1 MMPGACSSH
10 VTIYIERI
18 GLNEVAPEGTLREG
32 IFPALFGTFLCFFL
46 ALSFSFSLSLS
57 LMEHRTDVQAFRMQ
71 L

>member
-1 MMPGACSSH
+1 MMLAACSSH

-18 GLNEVAPEGTLREG
+18 GLNEVAPEGTLHEG
-32 IFPALFGTFLCFFL
+32 IFPGLFGTFLCFFL
-46 ALSFSFSLSLS
+46 SLPPPVSLLS